1 MLSDSRIDP
10 NMFYFARCGA
20 AKGYP
25 AHIIKLYNWVGV
37 KGKTQAGDIEEFGRT
52 TANFYR
58 GDRVVKKQNVL
69 KVPKDVN
76 IDAKLLEAFML
87 SFHWNYNLFGIDI
100 KKDYPELLI

>member
-1 MLSDSRIDP
+1 MIDSRIDP
-10 NMFYFARCGA
+10 NMLYFARCGA

-25 AHIIKLYNWVGV
+25 AHIIKLYDWVGT
-37 KGKTQAGDIEEFGRT
+37 KNGKTQSGDIEEFGRT

-76 IDAKLLEAFML
+76 IDTKLLEAFML
-87 SFHWNYNLFGIDI
+87 SFHWNYNLFDIDI
-100 KKDYPELLI
+100 KKDYLELFI